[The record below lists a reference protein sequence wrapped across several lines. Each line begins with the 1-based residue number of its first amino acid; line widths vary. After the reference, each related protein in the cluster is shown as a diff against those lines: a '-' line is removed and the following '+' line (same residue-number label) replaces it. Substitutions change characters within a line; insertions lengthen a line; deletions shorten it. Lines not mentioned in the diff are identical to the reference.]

1 MINQI
6 LLILIAYLIGSLS
19 FGIMISKFLNLSDP
33 RTVGSKN
40 TGATNVMRTGN
51 KFAAILTL
59 LGDILKATI
68 VVRVA
73 ILINLNDLE
82 IMLVSL
88 SVLIGHTYPIYYKF
102 KGGKGV
108 ATALGILLAINW
120 VLALSVVCVWLG
132 AFMIWRYSSLAAI
145 FAALSLPIL
154 SFFINEISYSLYTNI
169 LITSLIIFNH
179 RSNIRNLILGLE
191 PSFKK

>member
-68 VVRVA
+68 VVRIA
-73 ILINLNDLE
+73 ILIDLNDLE

-120 VLALSVVCVWLG
+120 MLALSVICVWLG
-132 AFMIWRYSSLAAI
+132 TFMIWRYSSLAAI
-145 FAALSLPIL
+145 FSALSLPIL
-154 SFFINEISYSLYTNI
+154 SFFTNEISYLFYTNV
-169 LITSLIIFNH
+169 LITTLIIFNH